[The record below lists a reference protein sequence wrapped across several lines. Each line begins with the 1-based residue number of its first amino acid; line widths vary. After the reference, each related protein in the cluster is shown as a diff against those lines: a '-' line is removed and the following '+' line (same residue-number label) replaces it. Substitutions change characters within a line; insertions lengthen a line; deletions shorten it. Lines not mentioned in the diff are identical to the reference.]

1 MEVDR
6 EVRIVPVKGVSVRM
20 TTGQHHS
27 GGDSIATR
35 MGRNSLL
42 SSICFSTDNNRQL
55 VTLEGIRGKKQGKGN

>member
-27 GGDSIATR
+27 GADSTATR

-42 SSICFSTDNNRQL
+42 SSNCFSTD
-55 VTLEGIRGKKQGKGN
+55 TLEERRGKKQGKGN